1 MSRKFAVIGL
11 GDFGMSVAV
20 NLSEK
25 GAEVL
30 AIDQDIEVIE
40 EIKDK
45 VTYAARMDSTD
56 ERALRS
62 LGIDKVDAAI
72 ISIGTHFEDTVLS
85 SVLLLQMGVKK
96 VVARASSKIQEKIL
110 KKLGVHQVITPEF
123 EIATRVANNLINEDI
138 LDYIPLDE
146 NYNIVQVLAPKIFI
160 GRTLQELD
168 LRIKY
173 NVNLITIKRSH
184 QVKNE
189 ETGETITKERI
200 YGVPTSST
208 IIENGDVLILL
219 GKDKDIKKVVE

>member
-11 GDFGMSVAV
+11 GDFGMSVATS
-20 NLSEK
+20 LAEK

-30 AIDQDIEVIE
+30 AIDQDMEVIE

-56 ERALRS
+56 EKALRS

-110 KKLGVHQVITPEF
+110 KKLGVHQVIAPEF
-123 EIATRVANNLINEDI
+123 EIAKRVANNLINEDI

-146 NYNIVQVLAPKIFI
+146 NYNIVQVLAPKLFI
-160 GRTLQELD
+160 GKTLQELD

-173 NVNLITIKRSH
+173 NVNLITIKRSYV
-184 QVKNE
+184 VKSE
-189 ETGETITKERI
+189 DTGEKITRERI

-208 IIENGDVLILL
+208 VIENGDVLILL
-219 GKDKDIKKVVE
+219 GKDKDVKKIVE